1 LVAGSRGDGVEEPK
15 RPPIVQLAIAT
26 LVLVVIAGIYV
37 VSYFPNRVPL
47 SPAYALIATAVILL
61 LLNLC
66 LLTRLTAFDW
76 PTFLL
81 VGKWS
86 LLAYVLIAG
95 MLELVF
101 VLDQI
106 PPDVLLLLTAS
117 LVVYAI
123 DIPLLFAYSVA
134 RFQNSSKSSI

>member
-1 LVAGSRGDGVEEPK
+1 MVAESRSEKRPS

-37 VSYFPNRVPL
+37 VAYFPNRVPL
-47 SPAYALIATAVILL
+47 APAYALVGAAVVLL

-66 LLTRLTAFDW
+66 LLPRLTRFDW
-76 PTFLL
+76 RTFFL

-86 LLAYVLIAG
+86 LVAYVLIAG

-106 PPDVLLLLTAS
+106 PLDVLLLLTAS

-123 DIPLLFAYSVA
+123 DIPLLFAYYVA
-134 RFQNSSKSSI
+134 QFQSSSENSI